1 MSVATVAMAATVVA
15 VPVGHA
21 AAQGDEMIGYYS
33 WNWGKVMYRRFFT
46 QTRLDIGCHALPPS
60 HGNLVDKALV

>member
-33 WNWGKVMYRRFFT
+33 WNWGKVMYSACT
-46 QTRLDIGCHALPPS
+46 NPLDANAPHPPLPPS